1 MTRSVYDVEAIRA
14 DFPILKT
21 RIDGPPLVYLDT
33 GASAQKPRA
42 VIDAMTHMME
52 TDYAN
57 VHRGA
62 YALSERSTQ
71 IYENA
76 RKAVAT
82 FVNARQPEEIV
93 FTLNATD
100 AINLVANTFG
110 TAMLKPGQAVL
121 ISEMEHHSNI
131 VPWQMLRDA
140 HGTRLL
146 VCPILDDGSLDMDAF
161 ERLVQDNV
169 GLVAITQTS
178 NVLGTIPPVRDIIR
192 LAHGV
197 GAKVLLDGCQGI
209 VHGPVDVQALD
220 VDFYAFSAHK
230 LYGPTGLGVLYGKH
244 DVLSALPPW
253 RGGGDMIETVTF
265 ERSTW
270 APPPA
275 RFEAGTPPIIQA
287 AGITAAIAY
296 VSALGADAITRH
308 ETDLL
313 AYATQSLTDIKG
325 LRLIGTSPQK
335 AAVLSFLVDG
345 THPHDLGMILGARGV
360 CVRVG
365 HHCAEPLMARL
376 GISGTVRASLG
387 LYTNRADIDA
397 LAKGLQS
404 AIALFA

>member
-1 MTRSVYDVEAIRA
+1 MTPRSYDVEKIRS
-14 DFPILKT
+14 DFPILGT
-21 RIDGPPLVYLDT
+21 RVDGHPLVYLDT

-52 TDYAN
+52 ADYAN
-57 VHRGA
+57 VHRGS
-62 YALSERSTQ
+62 YALSERSTH
-71 IYENA
+71 IYEAARKRIATYLNA
-76 RKAVAT
+76 R
-82 FVNARQPEEIV
+82 RPEEIV

-110 TAMLKPGQAVL
+110 ASVLKPGQAVL
-121 ISEMEHHSNI
+121 ISQMEHHSNI
-131 VPWQMLRDA
+131 VPWQMVRDA
-140 HGTRLL
+140 RGVRLL
-146 VCPILDDGSLDMDAF
+146 VCPILDDGTLDMDAF

-178 NVLGTIPPVRDIIR
+178 NVLGTIPPVDDIIR
-192 LAHGV
+192 QAHAV

-220 VDFYAFSAHK
+220 VDFYVFSAHK

-244 DVLSALPPW
+244 QLLSALPPW

-275 RFEAGTPPIIQA
+275 RFEAGTPPIVQT
-287 AGITAAIAY
+287 AGIAAAIDY
-296 VSALGADAITRH
+296 VSALGAEAIAHH
-308 ETDLL
+308 EADIL
-313 AYATQSLTDIKG
+313 AHATACLSDIKG
-325 LRLIGTSPQK
+325 LRLIGTSPRK
-335 AAVLSFLVDG
+335 AAVLSFLVNG
-345 THPHDLGMILGARGV
+345 VHPHDLGMILGARGV

-365 HHCAEPLMARL
+365 HHCAEPLMNRL
-376 GISGTVRASLG
+376 GIPGTVRASLG
-387 LYTNRADIDA
+387 LYTNRDDINA
-397 LAKGLQS
+397 LVKGLQS